1 MSVIEIGRV
10 CVKTKGR
17 EAGKRCVV
25 VDIIDKN
32 FVIASGPKELT
43 GVKRRRVNIN
53 HLEPT
58 EEKIN
63 IKRNTTDE
71 EIKELLEKEEKKT

>member
-1 MSVIEIGRV
+1 MSAIEIGRV

-43 GVKRRRVNIN
+43 GIKRRRVNIN

-71 EIKELLEKEEKKT
+71 EIRELLEKEEKKT